1 MNKKTLTKALAINVV
16 VLVLVVALLGGL
28 TFAWFSTRQTAD
40 TTQVIQVGNFAIN
53 LNDTPEEYVADAPS
67 IKFMN
72 AFPST
77 ENVANADDSVAVAGK
92 TENVDYLK
100 GNKFAFSIENAG
112 DIDALLHLD
121 IAVNGVNSEKLKDAL
136 RFNVYTRDDDTGT
149 VTYNNIKYTKSNVD
163 AINFDGLKAELLKNI
178 NGGTTVMLPETEGGA
193 ATYNSEMIAFN
204 AKDKVE
210 FAIVTWIDKDTE
222 YGAEVNQVKGGDTF
236 EFAVQIAA
244 IQSVGG
250 ITKVDIEALKAG
262 MPPQVWNEYYKYAD
276 TVDTSKDFGTKEFTY
291 KYTMDKPIGNATYLA
306 NAQAGKYGNV
316 IELSLDNKAQAAGKA
331 AWTVEVDTG
340 NTATDANIVAYINGT
355 EYTGLTAIA
364 AALSDIELSAGVNNN
379 PIKIAVYVKGEAADP
394 AEVIALKF
402 SVKYTVSP

>member
-53 LNDTPEEYVADAPS
+53 LNDTPEEYVENAPS

-77 ENVANADDSVAVAGK
+77 EAVANADDTVVKTGGKQAGI
-92 TENVDYLK
+92 DYLTN
-100 GNKFAFSIENAG
+100 NKFAFSIENAG
-112 DIDALLHLD
+112 DINALLHLN
-121 IAVNGVNSEKLKDAL
+121 IAVNGVNSEQLKNAL
-136 RFNVYTRDDDTGT
+136 RFNVYVKNDAGT
-149 VTYNNIKYTKSNVD
+149 VTYNEIAYKKSNTD
-163 AINFDGLKAELLKNI
+163 AITFDGLKTELLKNI
-178 NGGTTVMLPETEGGA
+178 NGGTNVMLPETEGGE

-222 YGAEVNQVKGGDTF
+222 YGTDADQVKGGDTF

-250 ITKVDIEALKAG
+250 ITKVDVDALIAG
-262 MPPQVWNEYYKYAD
+262 MPPQEWTTFYTFSDNVNTDE
-276 TVDTSKDFGTKEFTY
+276 TFTKEYTY
-291 KYTMDKPIGNATYLA
+291 KYTMNGIGVAPYLDNAKTGA
-306 NAQAGKYGNV
+306 YGNKIV
-316 IELSLDNKAQAAGKA
+316 INLNNASSTGKA
-331 AWTVEVDTG
+331 ATWTVAAEGDSTVTEADIQASFNGTVVKG
-340 NTATDANIVAYINGT
+340 LDNIKAQLNNISLTANANTEIIIIIWTENADDQAKLISLKFTATNT
-355 EYTGLTAIA
+355 IA
-364 AALSDIELSAGVNNN
+364 
-379 PIKIAVYVKGEAADP
+379 P
-394 AEVIALKF
+394 
-402 SVKYTVSP
+402 